1 MALFPLVAVLKF
13 MIIKA
18 LLVPLLIS
26 VLIIKKILILGV
38 IALPYVF
45 SLLRICR
52 NGPGF
57 GFLFGGGGGAGG
69 GGGLGNQVAANA
81 PYLSAVDTAVDYTA
95 AYNHPG
101 FGGGAGAARWID
113 RHYPNMMGT
122 HHGGG
127 MGKLSGEVGLME
139 RKRRRR

>member
-1 MALFPLVAVLKF
+1 M
-13 MIIKA
+13 MIKA

-52 NGPGF
+52 NGPGM
-57 GFLFGGGGGAGG
+57 GFLFGGGGAGG

-95 AYNHPG
+95 AYNHGG
-101 FGGGAGAARWID
+101 FGGGSGAARWID
-113 RHYPNMMGT
+113 RHYPNMIG
-122 HHGGG
+122 HHGVG
-127 MGKLSGEVGLME
+127 MGKLPPGEVGLIE
-139 RKRRRR
+139 RKKR